1 MAGEIIPKSDSDLSP
16 DSPES
21 VISQKLRALRQAIE
35 ADKAQ
40 LNFLTT
46 PIDKLRYRVEFIES
60 ALRSSQKLAAIVAGT
75 DDAIIG
81 EDLDRI
87 ITSWNLGAQ
96 KIFGYTAQEVV
107 GKSIDMLIPPDRL
120 DEDDILFEKI
130 LKGEKISHFETVR
143 IRKDGDP
150 IYVSITISPI
160 YDVSG
165 KVIGASKIARDAT
178 SEKVAN
184 DQLIS
189 LNAKLQKSLMETIDI
204 ARQLVELR
212 DPYTAGHEMHV
223 GDLAEA
229 IAVEMGLD
237 EARQEGLR
245 IAGYLHDIGK
255 IIIPVEILSKP
266 GEISQEE
273 FNLVKNHVLAGWRLL
288 NDVTFPW
295 EVAQPVLEHHERLDG
310 SGYPNSL
317 MADQISLDGRIIAVA
332 DVVDAMSSHRPYR
345 AALGVHS
352 ALAEIERGRGTLYDP
367 VVVDA
372 CLTLFREKHYRI
384 PGTLP

>member
-1 MAGEIIPKSDSDLSP
+1 MVGETNPKSDSDLSP
-16 DSPES
+16 DSQELS
-21 VISQKLRALRQAIE
+21 ISQKLRALKQEIE
-35 ADKAQ
+35 ADKAR
-40 LNFLTT
+40 LSFIAT
-46 PIDKLRYRVEFIES
+46 PMDKLRYRVEFMES
-60 ALRSSQKLAAIVAGT
+60 ALRAAEKLTAIVAGT

-81 EDLDRI
+81 EDLDRK

-96 KIFGYTAQEVV
+96 KIFGYTALEVV
-107 GKSIDMLIPPDRL
+107 GKSMDIIIPPDKL
-120 DEDDILFEKI
+120 DEDNIIFEKL
-130 LKGEKISHFETVR
+130 LKGETINHIRTVR
-143 IRKDGDP
+143 VRKDGDL

-160 YDVSG
+160 HDSSG
-165 KVIGASKIARDAT
+165 KIIGASKILRDAT

-229 IAVEMGLD
+229 IAGEMGLD

-266 GEISQEE
+266 GKISQEE
-273 FNLVKNHVLAGWRLL
+273 FNLVKNHVLAGWQLL

-367 VVVDA
+367 AVVDA
-372 CLTLFREKHYRI
+372 CLTLFREKHYWI
-384 PGTLP
+384 PGALP